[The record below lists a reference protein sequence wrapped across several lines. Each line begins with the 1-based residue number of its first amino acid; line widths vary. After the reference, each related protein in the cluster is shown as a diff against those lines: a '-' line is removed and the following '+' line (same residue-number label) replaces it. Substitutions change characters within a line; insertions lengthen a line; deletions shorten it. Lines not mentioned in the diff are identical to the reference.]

1 MNDIAKMR
9 AEFEEKIRL
18 AELENKYNEPLEKH
32 GLRLSIFSKD
42 KSGRLLASVRVD
54 RGYDKPFNEHDAQ
67 LILSLYPMTEKKS
80 VYVGDHKYDNLS
92 YEMSTERTPGQSR
105 TILKIQYIHD
115 ELEIWMELPINERN
129 PELMQYFMKTQR
141 ELDDREI
148 GLYYGAV
155 SPRTKSNV
163 RMLPFLTFNSGRVVR
178 FQGGHH
184 KQVSEGHVCCIA
196 SSIECDTFSW
206 ENPGE

>member
-18 AELENKYNEPLEKH
+18 AKLENMYNEPLEEH
-32 GLRLSIFSKD
+32 GLSLSIFTKD

-54 RGYDKPFNEHDAQ
+54 RSYDKPFNEHDAQ
-67 LILSLYPMTEKKS
+67 LILSLYPMTEKKR
-80 VYVGDHKYDNLS
+80 VYVGGGKYDELS
-92 YEMSTERTPGQSR
+92 YEMGTERCPSKSQ
-105 TILKIQYIHD
+105 TILKIRYIHN

-141 ELDDREI
+141 ELDNREI

-155 SPRTKSNV
+155 SPRAKSNV

-178 FQGGHH
+178 FQGGYHM
-184 KQVSEGHVCCIA
+184 QASEGHVCCIA
-196 SSIECDTFSW
+196 SSIEFDTFSW
-206 ENPGE
+206 ENQE